1 MLCAELEELE
11 AKFDDIITAL
21 ETPNLTPKEQS
32 ALLQARDQLSRAIN
46 DHQASGHGGRPC
58 CEE

>member
-21 ETPNLTPKEQS
+21 EAPDLNSGKR
-32 ALLQARDQLSRAIN
+32 ALLERERDRISRIIEE
-46 DHQASGHGGRPC
+46 HQKVGHRGGPC
-58 CEE
+58 FEE